1 MGRKKVFTTGQVAKI
16 CNVTTQTVTKWID
29 SGRLDGYRIPG
40 SKARRVTRENL
51 IQFIKAHNIPTDF
64 FADEKYKVLIVSK
77 SAKIVKELSGF
88 LSDDTRFVVQATGD
102 PLSAGLLIAAQK
114 LEVVLIDAEEFDVNV
129 KEAIGLFG
137 SIESLDAVSF
147 VALSGL
153 KGNKT
158 DKQVRRRVGVEKRS
172 KFVSLGYEAMIL
184 MPTDA
189 KTFLKV
195 IHRLLG
201 LH

>member
-29 SGRLDGYRIPG
+29 SERLEGYRIPG

-51 IQFIKAHNIPTDF
+51 IQFIVDHNIPTDF
-64 FADEKYKVLIVSK
+64 FADEKYKVLIVTK
-77 SAKIVKELSGF
+77 SAKVVKELSGF

-102 PLSAGLLIAAQK
+102 PLSAGLLIATQK
-114 LEVVLIDAEEFDVNV
+114 PEAVLIDTDEFNVNV

-137 SIESLDAVSF
+137 ATESLDAVSF
-147 VALSGL
+147 VALSGMEG
-153 KGNKT
+153 KKT
-158 DKQVRRRVGVEKRS
+158 DKQARRQVGAERRS
-172 KFVSLGYEAMIL
+172 EFVSLGYEAMIL
-184 MPTDA
+184 MPADVKA
-189 KTFLKV
+189 FLKV

-201 LH
+201 LN

>member
-1 MGRKKVFTTGQVAKI
+1 MGRKKVFTPGQVAKI

-77 SAKIVKELSGF
+77 SAKVVKELGGF
-88 LSDDTRFVVQATGD
+88 LSDDTRFIVQATGD

-114 LEVVLIDAEEFDVNV
+114 LEVVLIDTEEFDVNV
-129 KEAIGLFG
+129 KEAAGLFG

-158 DKQVRRRVGVEKRS
+158 DKQVRRQVGAEKRS

-184 MPTDA
+184 MPTDT